1 MYTIITR
8 DQCNFCDAAKAML
21 KGSGFPYT
29 EYNVQSQSSRWV
41 LSLIK
46 KANLTTVPQIFDG
59 SGNYVGG
66 TQNSKPNWRKK
77 IGNG

>member
-8 DQCNFCDAAKAML
+8 EQCNFCDAAKAML

-59 SGNYVGG
+59 SGNHIGG
-66 TQNSKPNWRKK
+66 YTELKAKLEKEDR
-77 IGNG
+77 

>member
-21 KGSGFPYT
+21 KGRSFPYT

-41 LSLIK
+41 LSLIR
-46 KANLTTVPQIFDG
+46 KAELTTVPQIFDP
-59 SGNYVGG
+59 SGNYIGG
-66 TQNSKPNWRKK
+66 YTELKAKLEKEER
-77 IGNG
+77 

>member
-21 KGSGFPYT
+21 KGSGFSYI

-59 SGNYVGG
+59 SGNYIGG
-66 TQNSKPNWRKK
+66 YTELKAKLEKEDR
-77 IGNG
+77 

>member
-21 KGSGFPYT
+21 KGRSFPYT

-41 LSLIK
+41 LSLIR
-46 KANLTTVPQIFDG
+46 KAELTTVPQVFDP
-59 SGNYVGG
+59 SGNYIGG
-66 TQNSKPNWRKK
+66 YTELKAKLEKEER
-77 IGNG
+77 